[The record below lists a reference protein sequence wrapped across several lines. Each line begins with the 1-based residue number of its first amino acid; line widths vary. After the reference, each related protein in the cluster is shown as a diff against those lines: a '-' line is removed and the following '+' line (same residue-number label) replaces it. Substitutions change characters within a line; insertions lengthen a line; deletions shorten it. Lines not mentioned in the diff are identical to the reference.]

1 MSARACT
8 NSHDSPYVFF
18 FFFFFRLL
26 SLFIPEHVHCLSP
39 TPFIFPISLL
49 MYVYDFS
56 SLRAS
61 QLVSQEGTV
70 LARSHPFCGV
80 FWRASEVIPSFS
92 P

>member
-1 MSARACT
+1 MSACACT
-8 NSHDSPYVFF
+8 NSHDSPYIFAFF
-18 FFFFFRLL
+18 LPTLITIHPRACTLP
-26 SLFIPEHVHCLSP
+26 IPYSFHFSDIPSH
-39 TPFIFPISLL
+39 
-49 MYVYDFS
+49 VYDFS

-61 QLVSQEGTV
+61 QLVCQKGTV